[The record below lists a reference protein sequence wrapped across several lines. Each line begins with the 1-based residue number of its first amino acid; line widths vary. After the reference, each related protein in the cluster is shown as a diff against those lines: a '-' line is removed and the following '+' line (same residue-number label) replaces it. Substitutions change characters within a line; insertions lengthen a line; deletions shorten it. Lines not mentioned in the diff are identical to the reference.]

1 MGAALTPDI
10 EIAIEVLPHGDG
22 VGLPAYHSD
31 SAAGM
36 DLRAAVP
43 EDAPVK
49 LAPLTRALVP
59 TGIAMALPPGF
70 EAQVRPRS
78 GLAYRHGIT
87 LLNAPGT
94 IDADYR
100 GEVQVLLINL
110 GEAPFTVERGMR
122 IAQLVIAPVTRARV
136 LLVDALPETQ
146 RGDGGFGSTGAG

>member
-10 EIAIEVLPHGDG
+10 EIAIEVLQHGDG
-22 VGLPAYHSD
+22 VGLPTYHSD

-43 EDAPVK
+43 EDVPVK